1 MFNKKKRKQK
11 ISIATFFIVL
21 LNIIFTSVTQMGV
34 AYAEGTPFKLNS
46 DVVMKV
52 NGNPV
57 NLGSVVELAPGN
69 KVDFEVTYSADNEA
83 PVPQEGD
90 EFKFVLPSVF
100 KDIKPVYPENHF
112 KDMTIEEQNGE
123 TVVTLICGPDIDT
136 AIGGFLKIGA
146 TVSQVEVEVPG
157 KIIIEINGKE
167 IVIDTET
174 NPPGSNDKLID
185 KKVNGQDNDYTINPG
200 SNGDVVGQEVPY
212 SVMVNEK
219 YTHMENAVF
228 TDDIP
233 EGMELV
239 DGSVKVEKIV
249 NGASQVIKDYEIK
262 STNPLVINL
271 NTINHKHKISYK
283 LKVTEFKNEY
293 LNRAI
298 ITSSTTGSESDSVK
312 AIPKEDAKGDS
323 HINKTIIRPGSSI
336 RPNEQGS
343 FIGQNVEYR
352 VEVNSVKESKENV
365 VFTDNIPDGMNLVK
379 NSVRVFKEV
388 RGQNINV
395 TSEFSNKITQQDNLL
410 KIAFGDINNK
420 YIVEYKTV
428 IVEYRDE
435 YKNDATIN
443 YDGGE
448 NSSSTVTKPIK
459 PTKPG
464 LDSIN
469 KTINGQK
476 EVSIEPSE
484 DKEQGFIGKQ
494 LKYSILVNDELKQ
507 KNKLV
512 LKDSI
517 PEGMKI
523 LENTIKVYI
532 DNGYN
537 SFSEVNSSKVPRYV
551 KVIEGKEVL
560 VVDFGDTNK
569 RYKIEYKTKIT
580 ELKDRYEN
588 TAKVTWDG
596 GSDNSTAIA
605 KPMKPTP
612 GTDDLNKKVNGNSS
626 ITVSYDKNFIGK
638 TLDYEIIVN
647 DKMQQKDNAVLKD
660 SIPKGME
667 LVDKSIRV
675 LKDYGSGVYKD
686 VTSDLKIE
694 SDKSSFTINLGN
706 ITDRYKITYK
716 TKITELVETGY
727 KNTAVLT
734 HSKDQSEESSAV
746 VNIKAGSIDPGENE
760 RVVIKGSDKNTISKV
775 GDKVK
780 YHVDIN
786 PNNKR
791 IFDLVFEDT
800 IPTGMKLIKDG
811 FKVTETDNSG
821 KVMNRTQEFL
831 DNWDKIC
838 GKDESGKNDKLTI
851 NFGDTY
857 SKYRIEYMCEI
868 TALKKSYENTAKVT
882 GRDIDRV
889 SKDEVNYAVSAGGI
903 NATKY
908 ANKTE
913 LKDGDSQIVDYT
925 IKVWSNAVFPAEYL
939 NIVDKLDS
947 RVEYKGC
954 EAPEFMKVDYDKNSH
969 TVKIVNIDDIPTSS
983 KDKPVEVKLKVDFTN
998 VPVGE
1003 TVKNIAKIN
1012 DKETPPAI
1020 VKKGYKFE
1028 AVKVDGDNNN
1038 APLKDVEF
1046 DLYKVEQ
1053 SKLFNLIPYGSKDL
1067 VHIKKLVSDEKGLIS
1082 SQLKDAGNYVLREI
1096 KAPDGYNKLEKDVEF
1111 EVKDESIGSVVK
1123 LPYIVNNKYYEFG
1136 AQKIDSETG
1145 KGLQGAEFRL
1155 EDEKGK
1161 VIIEKLTSGDDGKL
1175 YGRVNEAGKYY
1186 LVETK
1191 APDGYMLSPKKVE
1204 LNIEKG
1210 KFEIVDLGNI
1220 ENKVDPESYKF
1231 EGKKVDSEN
1240 GNALQG
1246 AEFRLEDAKGKV
1258 VIEKLV
1264 SDKDGKIYGAV
1275 EREGKY
1281 YLVETKAPDGYMLSP
1296 KKVELNI
1303 EKGKFEIVDL
1313 GNIENKVDPEAYK
1326 FEGKKVDSEN
1336 GNALQGAEF
1345 RLEDEKGKVVIEKLV
1360 SDKDGKIYGAVE
1372 REGKYYLVETKA
1384 PDGYMLSPKKVEL
1397 NIEKGKFEIV
1407 DLGNIENKVDP
1418 EAYKFEGKK
1427 VDSENGNALQG
1438 AEFRL
1443 EDEKG
1448 KVVIEKLVSD
1458 KDGKIYGAVEREGKY
1473 YLVET
1478 KAPDGYM
1485 LSPKKVE
1492 LNIEKGKFEIVDLG
1506 NIENEKVKT
1515 TPKPDPE
1522 KPKPVDPEKPS
1533 IDKPSTSKPNKP
1545 SINPG
1550 VTSPATG
1557 DASILTYSL
1566 LGVGATGLMIGIN
1579 RKKKK

>member
-249 NGASQVIKDYEIK
+249 NGASQVVKDYEIK

-293 LNRAI
+293 LNKAT

-323 HINKTIIRPGSSI
+323 HINKTIRYPGSYIS
-336 RPNEQGS
+336 PNSDGTI
-343 FIGQNVEYR
+343 IGQKVGYR

-365 VFTDNIPDGMNLVK
+365 VFKDNIPDGMNLVK
-379 NSVRVFKEV
+379 NSVKIFKEV
-388 RGQNINV
+388 RGQNIDV
-395 TSEFSNKITQQDNLL
+395 TSEFSSKITQQDNLL
-410 KIAFGDINNK
+410 KIAFGDISNK
-420 YIVEYKTV
+420 YIVEYETV
-428 IVEYRDE
+428 IVKYKEE
-435 YKNDATIN
+435 YKNDATITYN
-443 YDGGE
+443 GSDSSG
-448 NSSSTVTKPIK
+448 SSTVTKPR
-459 PTKPG
+459 PPG
-464 LDSIN
+464 QGSLN
-469 KTINGQK
+469 KTVNGKDNINLK
-476 EVSIEPSE
+476 PNSNN
-484 DKEQGFIGKQ
+484 EQGFIGQK
-494 LKYSILVNDELKQ
+494 LKYSILVNNELQQ
-507 KNKLV
+507 KNNLV
-512 LKDSI
+512 LKDVI

-537 SFSEVNSSKVPRYV
+537 SFSEVNASKVPRHV
-551 KVIEGKEVL
+551 KVIDGKEVL
-560 VVDFGDTNK
+560 VVDFGDTNR
-569 RYKIEYKTKIT
+569 RYKVDYQTEIT
-580 ELKDRYEN
+580 ELKDSYKN
-588 TAKVTWDG
+588 TAEITWDG
-596 GSDNSTAIA
+596 GKKDDSSTVTPI
-605 KPMKPTP
+605 KPTP
-612 GTDDLNKKVNGNSS
+612 GKTDLNKKVNGNSS
-626 ITVSYDKNFIGK
+626 VTVSYDKNFIGK
-638 TLDYEIIVN
+638 TFDYEIIVN
-647 DKMQQKDNAVLKD
+647 DKMQQKDNVVLKD

-667 LVDKSIRV
+667 LVDKSIKV

-686 VTSDLKIE
+686 VTSDLKVE
-694 SDKSSFTINLGN
+694 SDKNSFTINLGN

-821 KVMNRTQEFL
+821 KVMDRTQEFL

-1028 AVKVDGDNNN
+1028 AVKVDGDNKN
-1038 APLKDVEF
+1038 APLKDAEF

-1067 VHIKKLVSDEKGLIS
+1067 VHIKKIVSDEKGVIS
-1082 SQLKDAGNYVLREI
+1082 SQLKDAGNYILREV
-1096 KAPDGYNKLEKDVEF
+1096 KAPDGYSKLEKDVEF
-1111 EVKDESIGSVVK
+1111 EVKDNSIGSVVK

-1155 EDEKGK
+1155 EDAKGK
-1161 VIIEKLTSGDDGKL
+1161 VIIEKLTSGDDGKI

-1186 LVETK
+1186 LLETK
-1191 APDGYMLSPKKVE
+1191 APE
-1204 LNIEKG
+1204 
-1210 KFEIVDLGNI
+1210 
-1220 ENKVDPESYKF
+1220 
-1231 EGKKVDSEN
+1231 
-1240 GNALQG
+1240 
-1246 AEFRLEDAKGKV
+1246 
-1258 VIEKLV
+1258 
-1264 SDKDGKIYGAV
+1264 
-1275 EREGKY
+1275 
-1281 YLVETKAPDGYMLSP
+1281 GYMLSP

-1372 REGKYYLVETKA
+1372 REGKYYLLETKA
-1384 PDGYMLSPKKVEL
+1384 PE
-1397 NIEKGKFEIV
+1397 
-1407 DLGNIENKVDP
+1407 
-1418 EAYKFEGKK
+1418 
-1427 VDSENGNALQG
+1427 
-1438 AEFRL
+1438 
-1443 EDEKG
+1443 
-1448 KVVIEKLVSD
+1448 
-1458 KDGKIYGAVEREGKY
+1458 
-1473 YLVET
+1473 
-1478 KAPDGYM
+1478 GYM

-1506 NIENEKVKT
+1506 NIENEKVKPI
-1515 TPKPDPE
+1515 PKPDPE

-1533 IDKPSTSKPNKP
+1533 IDKPSTGKPNKP

-1557 DASILTYSL
+1557 DTSILTYSL